1 MKTDHYLP
9 FDKELLLGKLLI
21 TNSFS
26 TMEKGKLEKLF
37 EILEHYFHDQGFNLI
52 REIKRNYAAFDPDKL
67 EEDRIKFN
75 SNSDYLTFKSSLLQ
89 VLERGNYS
97 QINQVVLDEAIEQS
111 DLIGLQ
117 LTINFD
123 DFKEYFVY
131 ARGHHTTTEKV
142 KRFVFW
148 EKEVEF
154 KYYDYVV
161 IYINYKDANY
171 FEKQKGD
178 IVNLPFTPSS
188 SIIKLFKKV
197 PKNDLETIF
206 PNAVPKMSLKDKLL
220 LWIPGLAGGISLLS
234 AKVFP
239 ALVTLYAAYQTG
251 QVLNVS
257 NSKASLFQGLVAL
270 GVLAAYLFRQYNNY
284 VSKKIKF
291 SKMLTDSLYFKNM
304 GNNSGVFPM
313 LIDIAEEEELKET
326 ILAYAFLSMSNEPV
340 SAEVLDKLIED
351 WIQTVFQIQLDFD
364 VEDALNK
371 LKNIGLG
378 FEVNGKWTVLP
389 LDKALVRVDELWD
402 SLFDFSTLNSV
413 S

>member
-1 MKTDHYLP
+1 MKTEQYLP
-9 FDKELLLGKLLI
+9 FDKEVLLDKLLMK
-21 TNSFS
+21 NSFS
-26 TMEKGKLEKLF
+26 TLEKGKFEKLF

-52 REIKRNYAAFDPDKL
+52 REIKRNYTAFDPDKL
-67 EEDRIKFN
+67 KEERVKFS
-75 SNSDYLTFKSSLLQ
+75 SNSDYSIFKSSMLE

-97 QINQVVLDEAIEQS
+97 QIDQAVLDEAIEQA

-117 LTINFD
+117 LKINFD

-131 ARGHHTTTEKV
+131 TRGHHTTTEKV

-148 EKEVEF
+148 EKEVELM
-154 KYYDYVV
+154 YYDYVV
-161 IYINYKDANY
+161 IYINYKDATY
-171 FEKQKGD
+171 FQRQQSD
-178 IVNLPFTPSS
+178 IINLPFTPGC

-234 AKVFP
+234 AKVIP
-239 ALVTLYAAYQTG
+239 ALVTMYASYQTG
-251 QVLNVS
+251 QVLNIS
-257 NSKASLFQGLVAL
+257 NSKASLIQGLIAL

-313 LIDIAEEEELKET
+313 LIDSAEEEELKET
-326 ILAYAFLSMSNEPV
+326 ILAYAFLSISQEPV
-340 SAEVLDKLIED
+340 SAEMLDSQIED
-351 WIQTVFQIQLDFD
+351 WIQTAFQIQLDFD
-364 VEDALNK
+364 VEDALFK

-389 LDKALVRVDELWD
+389 LDKALVRVDKLWD
-402 SLFDFSTLNSV
+402 GIFDYHQAKYE
-413 S
+413 